1 MRAYLRTTGNTA
13 TPPSWYMRAAEISL
27 PALPKSLW
35 LAAQA
40 RWQAIILGA
49 AILVGAGLRLV
60 GLGRNS
66 FWVDELYVIWEARQR
81 FDILFDPRLHLQH
94 PPGYRLALHAWLGLG
109 LGEAWIRLLP
119 AL

>member
-13 TPPSWYMRAAEISL
+13 TPPSWYMRAAEMSR

-81 FDILFDPRLHLQH
+81 LGVLFDPQIHVQH
-94 PPGYRLALHAWLGLG
+94 PPQASVSLYSFRVSNGSQRKLHGFAIG
-109 LGEAWIRLLP
+109 
-119 AL
+119 